1 MAISSEWMRFGEHTG
16 FLARPERA
24 EAPMPGVVVVQEAWG
39 VDAHIEDVTRRF
51 AAAGYVALAPDLFSE
66 NGERPAA
73 LSRERL
79 AELLTFIN
87 TMPPAGWSD
96 AKVREVALAK
106 VPDAAARTRIA
117 ESFPAVMAQIVGSAA
132 LLPKVLAAAAFLR
145 NEQPLTR
152 GQKIGSVGFCMG
164 GGLSALLACNDPQLG
179 AAVIFYG
186 MPPAP
191 DLAAKIACPVL
202 GLFAESDPRINAGVP
217 PFTAAMKA
225 AGTRFEAVT
234 YEGAQ
239 HAFFN
244 DGRPSYQAR
253 AARDA
258 FVRTLSLFRETLA
271 A

>member
-1 MAISSEWMRFGEHTG
+1 MAISSEWVRYGSHAG
-16 FLARPERA
+16 FLAWAERA
-24 EAPMPGVVVVQEAWG
+24 EAPMPGVIVIQEAWG

-51 AAAGYVALAPDLFSE
+51 AGAGYVALAPDLFSE
-66 NGERPAA
+66 NGERPTA
-73 LSRERL
+73 LARDRL
-79 AELLTFIN
+79 VELQIFMN

-96 AKVREVALAK
+96 AKVRQDALAK
-106 VPDAAARTRIA
+106 VPQSGARERIE
-117 ESFPAVMAQIVGSAA
+117 ESFTAVVSKLVSSAD
-132 LLPKVLAAAAFLR
+132 LLPKVRAAVDWLR

-152 GQKIGSVGFCMG
+152 GQEIGSVGFCMG

-186 MPPAP
+186 MPPSP
-191 DLAAKIACPVL
+191 ELAAKISCPVL
-202 GLFAESDPRINAGVP
+202 GLFADDDPRINANVP
-217 PFTAAMKA
+217 PFSAAMKA
-225 AGTRFEAVT
+225 AGKRLETVT

-258 FVRTLSLFRETLA
+258 FARTLAFLRETLA